1 MCTTVEL
8 FQSDLL
14 SSNIIVKN
22 FTNQSYI
29 IVTTNK
35 YILLVKFLTMKSNF
49 GDTLLVKFKLGL
61 RGDGIGLGL
70 SSMATCFE
78 KWDALV
84 SGENV
89 NRRP

>member
-14 SSNIIVKN
+14 SSNNIVKN

-35 YILLVKFLTMKSNF
+35 YILLVKFFDREKQFSGYL
-49 GDTLLVKFKLGL
+49 
-61 RGDGIGLGL
+61 IG
-70 SSMATCFE
+70 
-78 KWDALV
+78 KV
-84 SGENV
+84 
-89 NRRP
+89 